1 MSQTTITL
9 LFLVFTIISFIL
21 EKIPLGLTASICAIG
36 LTLTGVVDATTT
48 FSQYVNSNVILCV
61 GMFVVGQA
69 LFETGMANKIGG
81 LVTKFARTEKTL
93 IIAIMVIV
101 GVMSGFLSNTG
112 TAAVLIP
119 VVCGIAD
126 ESGYSRS
133 RLLMP
138 LVFAA
143 ALGGNLSIIGAPGNL
158 MGVNALQ
165 EMGLSTSFFM
175 YAPVG
180 VPMLLIGILYFILF
194 ILTIPAMNWVV
205 MNVGTVCTADGPC
218 LIPVWPGIMAPS
230 GVLMAGVALVLRDGL
245 QAKLGVRWSLYAI
258 IIGAALSALFSEP
271 SLVLASVM
279 AFFFSELADLVV
291 YTPMRKKWPA
301 WAIMASGLV
310 GSMVDSAIFLSL
322 AFGSIEFIFGQVLG
336 KFWMSLAVALLIG
349 YLHSRRAKAVQD
361 EILSR

>member
-1 MSQTTITL
+1 
-9 LFLVFTIISFIL
+9 
-21 EKIPLGLTASICAIG
+21 
-36 LTLTGVVDATTT
+36 
-48 FSQYVNSNVILCV
+48 
-61 GMFVVGQA
+61 
-69 LFETGMANKIGG
+69 
-81 LVTKFARTEKTL
+81 
-93 IIAIMVIV
+93 
-101 GVMSGFLSNTG
+101 
-112 TAAVLIP
+112 
-119 VVCGIAD
+119 
-126 ESGYSRS
+126 
-133 RLLMP
+133 MP
-138 LVFAA
+138 LRSTKDYSV
-143 ALGGNLSIIGAPGNL
+143 GII
-158 MGVNALQ
+158 
-165 EMGLSTSFFM
+165 
-175 YAPVG
+175 
-180 VPMLLIGILYFILF
+180 YFILF

-271 SLVLASVM
+271 SLVLA
-279 AFFFSELADLVV
+279 DLVV

-349 YLHSRRAKAVQD
+349 YLHSRPAKAVQD

>member
-1 MSQTTITL
+1 
-9 LFLVFTIISFIL
+9 
-21 EKIPLGLTASICAIG
+21 
-36 LTLTGVVDATTT
+36 
-48 FSQYVNSNVILCV
+48 
-61 GMFVVGQA
+61 
-69 LFETGMANKIGG
+69 
-81 LVTKFARTEKTL
+81 
-93 IIAIMVIV
+93 
-101 GVMSGFLSNTG
+101 
-112 TAAVLIP
+112 
-119 VVCGIAD
+119 
-126 ESGYSRS
+126 
-133 RLLMP
+133 MP
-138 LVFAA
+138 LR
-143 ALGGNLSIIGAPGNL
+143 
-158 MGVNALQ
+158 
-165 EMGLSTSFFM
+165 STKDYS
-175 YAPVG
+175 V
-180 VPMLLIGILYFILF
+180 GILYFILF

-218 LIPVWPGIMAPS
+218 LVPVWPGIMAPS
-230 GVLMAGVALVLRDGL
+230 GV
-245 QAKLGVRWSLYAI
+245 
-258 IIGAALSALFSEP
+258 LFSEP

>member
-1 MSQTTITL
+1 
-9 LFLVFTIISFIL
+9 
-21 EKIPLGLTASICAIG
+21 
-36 LTLTGVVDATTT
+36 
-48 FSQYVNSNVILCV
+48 
-61 GMFVVGQA
+61 
-69 LFETGMANKIGG
+69 
-81 LVTKFARTEKTL
+81 
-93 IIAIMVIV
+93 
-101 GVMSGFLSNTG
+101 
-112 TAAVLIP
+112 
-119 VVCGIAD
+119 
-126 ESGYSRS
+126 
-133 RLLMP
+133 MP
-138 LVFAA
+138 LR
-143 ALGGNLSIIGAPGNL
+143 
-158 MGVNALQ
+158 
-165 EMGLSTSFFM
+165 STKDYS
-175 YAPVG
+175 V
-180 VPMLLIGILYFILF
+180 GILYFILF

-230 GVLMAGVALVLRDGL
+230 GVLMAGVALVLRD
-245 QAKLGVRWSLYAI
+245 
-258 IIGAALSALFSEP
+258 ALFSEP

-336 KFWMSLAVALLIG
+336 KFWTSLAVALLIG

>member
-1 MSQTTITL
+1 
-9 LFLVFTIISFIL
+9 
-21 EKIPLGLTASICAIG
+21 
-36 LTLTGVVDATTT
+36 
-48 FSQYVNSNVILCV
+48 
-61 GMFVVGQA
+61 
-69 LFETGMANKIGG
+69 
-81 LVTKFARTEKTL
+81 
-93 IIAIMVIV
+93 
-101 GVMSGFLSNTG
+101 
-112 TAAVLIP
+112 
-119 VVCGIAD
+119 
-126 ESGYSRS
+126 
-133 RLLMP
+133 MP
-138 LVFAA
+138 LR
-143 ALGGNLSIIGAPGNL
+143 
-158 MGVNALQ
+158 
-165 EMGLSTSFFM
+165 STKDYS
-175 YAPVG
+175 V
-180 VPMLLIGILYFILF
+180 GILYFILF

-258 IIGAALSALFSEP
+258 IIGAALSALFSE
-271 SLVLASVM
+271 
-279 AFFFSELADLVV
+279 LADLVV

>member
-1 MSQTTITL
+1 
-9 LFLVFTIISFIL
+9 
-21 EKIPLGLTASICAIG
+21 
-36 LTLTGVVDATTT
+36 
-48 FSQYVNSNVILCV
+48 
-61 GMFVVGQA
+61 
-69 LFETGMANKIGG
+69 
-81 LVTKFARTEKTL
+81 
-93 IIAIMVIV
+93 
-101 GVMSGFLSNTG
+101 
-112 TAAVLIP
+112 
-119 VVCGIAD
+119 
-126 ESGYSRS
+126 
-133 RLLMP
+133 MP
-138 LVFAA
+138 LRSTKDYSV
-143 ALGGNLSIIGAPGNL
+143 GII
-158 MGVNALQ
+158 
-165 EMGLSTSFFM
+165 
-175 YAPVG
+175 
-180 VPMLLIGILYFILF
+180 YFILF

-301 WAIMASGLV
+301 WAIMASGL
-310 GSMVDSAIFLSL
+310 
-322 AFGSIEFIFGQVLG
+322 GQVLG

>member
-1 MSQTTITL
+1 
-9 LFLVFTIISFIL
+9 
-21 EKIPLGLTASICAIG
+21 
-36 LTLTGVVDATTT
+36 
-48 FSQYVNSNVILCV
+48 
-61 GMFVVGQA
+61 
-69 LFETGMANKIGG
+69 
-81 LVTKFARTEKTL
+81 
-93 IIAIMVIV
+93 
-101 GVMSGFLSNTG
+101 
-112 TAAVLIP
+112 
-119 VVCGIAD
+119 
-126 ESGYSRS
+126 
-133 RLLMP
+133 MP
-138 LVFAA
+138 LR
-143 ALGGNLSIIGAPGNL
+143 
-158 MGVNALQ
+158 
-165 EMGLSTSFFM
+165 STKDYS
-175 YAPVG
+175 V
-180 VPMLLIGILYFILF
+180 GILYFILF

-245 QAKLGVRWSLYAI
+245 QAKRCSLVALRHHYRRSAVRT
-258 IIGAALSALFSEP
+258 FSEP